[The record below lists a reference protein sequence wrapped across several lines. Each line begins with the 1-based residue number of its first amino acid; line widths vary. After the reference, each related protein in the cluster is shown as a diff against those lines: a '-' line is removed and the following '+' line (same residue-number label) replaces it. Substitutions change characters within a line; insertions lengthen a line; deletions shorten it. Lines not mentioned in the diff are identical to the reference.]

1 MSPSEQ
7 VALARAIAEGKE
19 RYTLDEIREIVR
31 EVEKCMS
38 SEHQR

>member
-1 MSPSEQ
+1 MCVDK
-7 VALARAIAEGKE
+7 VALARMIAEGNE
-19 RYTLDEIREIVR
+19 RYTLEEIREILR

>member
-1 MSPSEQ
+1 M
-7 VALARAIAEGKE
+7 IAEGNE
-19 RYTLDEIREIVR
+19 RYTLEEIREILG